1 VVNFTFREI
10 EGPSGRRV
18 DSLQYLFKAVL
29 LLFPFGAF
37 ALLNHPDSQ

>member
-10 EGPSGRRV
+10 EGASGRRV
-18 DSLQYLFKAVL
+18 DSLQYFVKAVL
-29 LLFPFGAF
+29 LLLPFGPF